1 MSKKPL
7 VLIDVFPELALIG
20 DPELRGQVEAVWQE
34 IWLASPWESI
44 DEVPSSP
51 EFAYPHIP
59 HNRSVLAMALAVAD
73 AFATFHNVKVDRDV
87 LVAAGM
93 LQDVSKLVE
102 YRRADDGTVIYS
114 DLGKCY
120 PHAFWAAHVALKHGL
135 PDTVC
140 SIILDH
146 TPQSARF
153 PSTLEGKILYYADQL
168 DVLAIYKDRW
178 RKELYITK

>member
-1 MSKKPL
+1 LNKEPL
-7 VLIDVFPELALIG
+7 VLIDVFPELSLIG
-20 DPELRGQVEAVWQE
+20 DPDLREKVEAVWQQ
-34 IWLASPWESI
+34 IWQAAPWESI
-44 DEVPSSP
+44 EEVPTSP
-51 EFAYPHIP
+51 DFPYPHIA

-73 AFATFHNVKVDRDV
+73 AFEKFHNVTLDRDV
-87 LVAAGM
+87 LLAAGL

-102 YRRADDGTVIYS
+102 YDRAEDGTIIHS
-114 DLGKCY
+114 DLGKSY
-120 PHAFWAAHVALKHGL
+120 PHAFWAAHVALEHGL

-153 PSTLEGKILYYADQL
+153 PSTLEGKILYYVDQL

-178 RKELYITK
+178 RKELFITK